1 MAIDK
6 INDTSFSAIAEANDT
21 LKANIANVAG
31 VNVPS
36 SGGSDIVFSDV
47 TYSSFDGTISQT
59 IPFNVTLP
67 GTATSGDFAMVLYT
81 NDFPISGNFTPT
93 PSGWTLQQF
102 VGSNQSDNHLLVFTR
117 ILDGTEGSTLPI
129 FAAFTLNGRGGM
141 AWAMVCENIDTTNP
155 VGTNTTVISSS
166 GTSMTVPAATSA
178 SAGTFICYVGF
189 DGADGDPI
197 TMSNNGGFTFT
208 LGGSGDVPVGG
219 GSSHVTSEWKF
230 ATIPA
235 STSTGSTDVTFQK
248 SDGKAGM
255 HLMLQ
260 RA

>member
-6 INDTSFSAIAEANDT
+6 INGTAYTAIDAFSGVATSAID
-21 LKANIANVAG
+21 NISG
-31 VNVPS
+31 IDVPS

-47 TYSSFDGTISQT
+47 TYSSFDGTIGASN
-59 IPFNVTLP
+59 PFNVTLP
-67 GTATSGDFAMVLYT
+67 SSATLGDFAMVLYT
-81 NDFPISGNFTPT
+81 VDFPFNGNFTPT
-93 PSGWTLQQF
+93 PSGWTLQQHL
-102 VGSNQSDNHLLVFTR
+102 GNGDSDNHLHVFTR

-129 FAAFTLNGRGGM
+129 TASFTMSGRGGM
-141 AWAMVCENIDTTNP
+141 AWAMVCKNIDTTNP
-155 VGTNTTVISSS
+155 VGTNSTITVRS
-166 GTSMTVPAATSA
+166 GSSMTVPAATSA

-208 LGGSGDVPVGG
+208 LGGSADVPVGG
-219 GSSHVTSEWKF
+219 RSTHVTSEWRF
-230 ATIPA
+230 ATIGA

>member
-6 INDTSFSAIAEANDT
+6 LSGVAFTAIDQISGIA
-21 LKANIANVAG
+21 KSSIANVSGIAA
-31 VNVPS
+31 PA

-47 TYSSFDGTISQT
+47 TYSSFDGTISPT

-67 GTATSGDFAMVLYT
+67 SSATSGDFAMVLYT
-81 NDFPISGNFTPT
+81 VDFPFNGNATPT
-93 PSGWTLQQF
+93 PSGWTLQEF
-102 VGSNQSDNHLLVFTR
+102 VGDSASDNHLHVYTR
-117 ILDGTEGSTLPI
+117 VLDGTEGSTLPI
-129 FAAFTLNGRGGM
+129 YAVFTANGLGGM

-155 VGTNTTVISSS
+155 VGTNSTITRGSGSSI
-166 GTSMTVPAATSA
+166 TVPAATSA
-178 SAGTFICYVGF
+178 SAGTFIFYVGF

-197 TMSNNGGFTFT
+197 TMTNNGGFTFT

-219 GSSHVTSEWKF
+219 GSSHVTSEWRY
-230 ATIPA
+230 ATIGA
-235 STSTGSTDVTFQK
+235 STSTGSTDVDFDK